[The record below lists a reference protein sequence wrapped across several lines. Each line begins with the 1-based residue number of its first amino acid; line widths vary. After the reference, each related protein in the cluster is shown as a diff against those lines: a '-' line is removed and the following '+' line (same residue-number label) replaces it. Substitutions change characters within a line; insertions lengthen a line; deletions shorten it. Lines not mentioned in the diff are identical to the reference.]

1 MTAQVKRCNYLSVKF
16 LRKNFLQLMIVF
28 VLIVAFPFH
37 IPFTVEFFLS
47 VKISLDEKWKGE
59 SNANK
64 SCGPGRY
71 CSIHR
76 PSGTRDPPG
85 LGKTKTD
92 LKG

>member
-1 MTAQVKRCNYLSVKF
+1 
-16 LRKNFLQLMIVF
+16 MIVF
-28 VLIVAFPFH
+28 VLIVSFPFH

-85 LGKTKTD
+85 SGKPKRTWKGKTGGKS
-92 LKG
+92 